1 MSRSTHARHRAAV
14 RPKTPLTDLAQS
26 MSVSAGTARRTAVIA
41 ATSGLLVTFGATG
54 AEAHVRTPPAP
65 KPAHTHAVHTHAKPT
80 HTHAKPAHTHAPR
93 AQAQTRASR
102 SAARTAPAA
111 AQQANLSATRA
122 NIMAVAA
129 SYVGTPY
136 RYGGTS
142 PSGFDCS
149 GFTAHVFAQVGVSL
163 PRTSGAQA
171 ASAVRISRAEAL
183 PGDLV
188 YLPGHVGI
196 YAGDGMLYDS
206 PRTGS
211 TVSKR
216 AMWTSDFAFYRVLN
230 G

>member
-1 MSRSTHARHRAAV
+1 M
-14 RPKTPLTDLAQS
+14 
-26 MSVSAGTARRTAVIA
+26 
-41 ATSGLLVTFGATG
+41 
-54 AEAHVRTPPAP
+54 
-65 KPAHTHAVHTHAKPT
+65 
-80 HTHAKPAHTHAPR
+80 
-93 AQAQTRASR
+93 
-102 SAARTAPAA
+102 
-111 AQQANLSATRA
+111 SATRA

-129 SYVGTPY
+129 SYVGTPF

-149 GFTAHVFAQVGVSL
+149 GFTGYVFAQVGVSL

-196 YAGDGMLYDS
+196 YAGNGMMYDS
-206 PRTGS
+206 PRTGR

-216 AMWTSDFAFYRVLN
+216 AMWSADFAFYRVLN

>member
-1 MSRSTHARHRAAV
+1 MSRSIPGRHRAAV

-65 KPAHTHAVHTHAKPT
+65 KPAHTHAVHTHAKP
-80 HTHAKPAHTHAPR
+80 AHTHAAR
-93 AQAQTRASR
+93 TQAQTRASR

-111 AQQANLSATRA
+111 AQKADLSATRA

-136 RYGGTS
+136 RSGGTS

-149 GFTAHVFAQVGVSL
+149 GFTGHVFAQVGISL

-188 YLPGHVGI
+188 YLPGHIGI